1 MDAKRTL
8 REIKLLRHLDHEN
21 SIWFVSLFA
30 LFPLMC
36 EDYAICFLLSTRME
50 SHNYMASAKSV
61 SLYCI
66 SSGVSQSAI
75 LHSFVN
81 SISARS
87 NSLLVVSVSLNLEK
101 GAILLE
107 NSGSLYKVKSE
118 MKYAMKIKDGDWN
131 FDLHDLLLCFG
142 VKEFLVIAPQSAS
155 GVLLDA
161 PEASKL
167 LSAVAIAL
175 SNYSRWWL
183 SNPILPK
190 PACKRGFDLRLLFSC
205 HTLWL
210 IEKETQKH
218 KAKQKSDS
226 HYMKAQSAGQF
237 MIYVHSKMMIVDDE
251 YIIIGSANINER
263 LMNGRR
269 DTLIAMGA
277 YQPSYLAT
285 NKNSARGQIHR
296 FHLSLWYEHL
306 GIYKE
311 TFLNPELEGCIRRV
325 HQLAQNNWNRY
336 TGQPLCTCGHLLR
349 YPIDISLDGSITHDP
364 EIFPDTY
371 ARIRGS
377 QHLDSSVSRSD

>member
-1 MDAKRTL
+1 SVLNTETNELVAVKKIANAFDNHMDAKRTL

-21 SIWFVSLFA
+21 EFLN
-30 LFPLMC
+30 LPL
-36 EDYAICFLLSTRME
+36 
-50 SHNYMASAKSV
+50 
-61 SLYCI
+61 
-66 SSGVSQSAI
+66 

-87 NSLLVVSVSLNLEK
+87 NSLLAVLVSLNLEK

-131 FDLHDLLLCFG
+131 FDLHDLQLCFD
-142 VKEFLVIAPQSAS
+142 VIAPQSAS

-175 SNYSRWWL
+175 SNCSRWWL

-218 KAKQKSDS
+218 KAKRKSDS
-226 HYMKAQSAGQF
+226 HYMKAQSA
-237 MIYVHSKMMIVDDE
+237 VDDE

-263 LMNGRR
+263 SMNGGR
-269 DTLIAMGA
+269 DTEIAIGA

-349 YPIDISLDGSITHDP
+349 YPINISLDGSITHDP

-371 ARIRGS
+371 ARIRVNYYS
-377 QHLDSSVSRSD
+377 TFPFQFYH